1 MIFKRKTFLFFLVLF
16 PSTIHFVF
24 MQPAQQG
31 GTTEEIRSD
40 ARASSLN
47 SFTSHM
53 SGATK
58 GKRTEPSA
66 AIQEAGEAA
75 EILNIESNGLKSS

>member
-1 MIFKRKTFLFFLVLF
+1 
-16 PSTIHFVF
+16 
-24 MQPAQQG
+24 MQSAQRG

-58 GKRTEPSA
+58 GRRTEPSA
-66 AIQEAGEAA
+66 VIQEAREAA
-75 EILNIESNGLKSS
+75 EILNI